1 MAIAPTVALLDVN
14 ETLSDF
20 NRLGERFG
28 EVGAPAQLLPT
39 WFAATLRDGM
49 ALTASGEYAAF
60 PDVARAVLRGLLS
73 DHPGLH
79 RPLEEAV
86 EHVLAGIGT
95 LPVQGDVPDGIR
107 LLREAGMR
115 VATLT
120 NGAPAIARGLLERA
134 GLGDMVERNIGVEE
148 VGRWKP
154 APEPYRH
161 ACRAMGV
168 GGGAGDADRLPPL
181 GRPWGQARR
190 VAGRLDQSPRTAV
203 PRRLRAPGPQRG
215 RPAGAGACAG
225 RLRGRGWRPS
235 TTARMP
241 ASVS

>member
-20 NRLGERFG
+20 NRLGERFE
-28 EVGAPAQLLPT
+28 EVGAPAQLMPT

-60 PDVARAVLRGLLS
+60 GDVARAVLRGLLS
-73 DHPGLH
+73 DHPRLY
-79 RPLEEAV
+79 RPPEEAV

-107 LLREAGMR
+107 LLREAGMC

-120 NGAPAIARGLLERA
+120 NGAPAIAHGLLERA

-161 ACRAMGV
+161 ACRSLGV
-168 GGGAGDADRLPPL
+168 EEAHAILIAAHPWDVHGAKRAGLRAGWVNRRGQPYPEVFAPPDVSAGDLPAL
-181 GRPWGQARR
+181 ARGL
-190 VAGRLDQSPRTAV
+190 AG
-203 PRRLRAPGPQRG
+203 
-215 RPAGAGACAG
+215 
-225 RLRGRGWRPS
+225 
-235 TTARMP
+235 
-241 ASVS
+241 

>member
-20 NRLGERFG
+20 SRLGERFE

-60 PDVARAVLRGLLS
+60 RDVARAVLRGLLS
-73 DHPGLH
+73 DHPRLH
-79 RPLEEAV
+79 TSPEEAV
-86 EHVLAGIGT
+86 EHVLGGMGT
-95 LPVQGDVPDGIR
+95 LPVQADVPDGIR

-120 NGAPAIARGLLERA
+120 NGAPAIAQGLLERA
-134 GLGDMVERNIGVEE
+134 GLEGLVERNIGVEE

-168 GGGAGDADRLPPL
+168 EEAQAMLIAAHPWDVHGAKRAGLRAGWVNRHGQPYPDVFAPPDVSAGDLPAL
-181 GRPWGQARR
+181 ARAL
-190 VAGRLDQSPRTAV
+190 AG
-203 PRRLRAPGPQRG
+203 
-215 RPAGAGACAG
+215 
-225 RLRGRGWRPS
+225 
-235 TTARMP
+235 
-241 ASVS
+241 

>member
-20 NRLGERFG
+20 NRLGERFE
-28 EVGAPAQLLPT
+28 EVGAPAQLVPT

-60 PDVARAVLRGLLS
+60 RDVAGAVLRGLLS
-73 DHPGLH
+73 DHPRLH

-95 LPVQGDVPDGIR
+95 LPVQRDVPDGIR

-120 NGAPAIARGLLERA
+120 NGAPAIAKDCSSGQGSRA
-134 GLGDMVERNIGVEE
+134 WSNATSGSRSWGAGNPPQSRTGTPA
-148 VGRWKP
+148 GRW
-154 APEPYRH
+154 AWRRH
-161 ACRAMGV
+161 
-168 GGGAGDADRLPPL
+168 
-181 GRPWGQARR
+181 RR
-190 VAGRLDQSPRTAV
+190 
-203 PRRLRAPGPQRG
+203 
-215 RPAGAGACAG
+215 C
-225 RLRGRGWRPS
+225 
-235 TTARMP
+235 
-241 ASVS
+241 

>member
-20 NRLGERFG
+20 SRLGERFE
-28 EVGAPAQLLPT
+28 EVGAPAELLPT

-60 PDVARAVLRGLLS
+60 RDVARAVLGGLLS
-73 DHPGLH
+73 DRPGLDT
-79 RPLEEAV
+79 PPEEAV
-86 EHVLAGIGT
+86 EHVLGGMGT
-95 LPVQGDVPDGIR
+95 LPVQADVPDGIR

-120 NGAPAIARGLLERA
+120 NGAPAIAQGLLERA
-134 GLGDMVERNIGVEE
+134 GLEDMVERNIGVEE

-168 GGGAGDADRLPPL
+168 EEAQAMLIAAHPWDVHGAKR
-181 GRPWGQARR
+181 
-190 VAGRLDQSPRTAV
+190 AG
-203 PRRLRAPGPQRG
+203 LRAGWVNRHGQPYPEVFAAPDVSASDL
-215 RPAGAGACAG
+215 PALARALAG
-225 RLRGRGWRPS
+225 
-235 TTARMP
+235 
-241 ASVS
+241 

>member
-20 NRLGERFG
+20 RRLGERFE

-86 EHVLAGIGT
+86 EHVLAGIDT

-107 LLREAGMR
+107 LLRETGMR

-134 GLGDMVERNIGVEE
+134 GLGDMVERNMGVEE

-168 GGGAGDADRLPPL
+168 EEAQAMLIAAHPWDVHGARRAGLRAGWINRHGQPYPEVFAPPDVSAGDLPAL
-181 GRPWGQARR
+181 ARAL
-190 VAGRLDQSPRTAV
+190 AG
-203 PRRLRAPGPQRG
+203 
-215 RPAGAGACAG
+215 
-225 RLRGRGWRPS
+225 
-235 TTARMP
+235 
-241 ASVS
+241 

>member
-1 MAIAPTVALLDVN
+1 VAIAPTVALLDVN

-20 NRLGERFG
+20 NRLGERF
-28 EVGAPAQLLPT
+28 EEMGAPAQLMPT

-60 PDVARAVLRGLLS
+60 RDVAGAVLLGLLS
-73 DHPGLH
+73 DHPRLH

-95 LPVQGDVPDGIR
+95 LPMQGDVPDGIR
-107 LLREAGMR
+107 LLREAGIR

-120 NGAPAIARGLLERA
+120 NGAPAVAKALLERA
-134 GLGDMVERNIGVEE
+134 GLEGIVERNIGVEE

-161 ACRAMGV
+161 ACRAMDVEEAEAMLIAAHPWDVHGAKRAGLRAGWINRRGQPYPEV
-168 GGGAGDADRLPPL
+168 FAPPDVSAGDLPAL
-181 GRPWGQARR
+181 ARAL
-190 VAGRLDQSPRTAV
+190 AG
-203 PRRLRAPGPQRG
+203 
-215 RPAGAGACAG
+215 
-225 RLRGRGWRPS
+225 
-235 TTARMP
+235 
-241 ASVS
+241 

>member
-20 NRLGERFG
+20 SRLGERFE

-49 ALTASGEYAAF
+49 ALTASGEYGAF
-60 PDVARAVLRGLLS
+60 GDVARAVLRGLLS
-73 DHPGLH
+73 DHPRLH
-79 RPLEEAV
+79 RPLDEAV

-107 LLREAGMR
+107 LLREAGLR

-120 NGAPAIARGLLERA
+120 NGASAIAQALLERA

-168 GGGAGDADRLPPL
+168 EEAEAMLIAAHPWDVHGAKRAGLRAGWVNRHGQPYPGVFAPPDVSAGDL
-181 GRPWGQARR
+181 QALARAL
-190 VAGRLDQSPRTAV
+190 AG
-203 PRRLRAPGPQRG
+203 
-215 RPAGAGACAG
+215 
-225 RLRGRGWRPS
+225 
-235 TTARMP
+235 
-241 ASVS
+241 

>member
-20 NRLGERFG
+20 SRLGERFE
-28 EVGAPAQLLPT
+28 EVGVPAQLLPT

-49 ALTASGEYAAF
+49 ELTATGEHAVF
-60 PDVARAVLRGLLS
+60 LDVARAVLRGLLS
-73 DHPGLH
+73 DHPRLH

-168 GGGAGDADRLPPL
+168 EEAQAMLIAAHPWDVHGAKRAGVLAGWVDRHGQPYPEVFAPPDVSAADLPAL
-181 GRPWGQARR
+181 ALAL
-190 VAGRLDQSPRTAV
+190 AG
-203 PRRLRAPGPQRG
+203 
-215 RPAGAGACAG
+215 
-225 RLRGRGWRPS
+225 
-235 TTARMP
+235 
-241 ASVS
+241 

>member
-20 NRLGERFG
+20 NRLGERFE

-168 GGGAGDADRLPPL
+168 EEAQAMLIAAHPWDVHGAKRAGLLAGWINRHGQPYPDVFARPDVSAGDLPAL
-181 GRPWGQARR
+181 ARAL
-190 VAGRLDQSPRTAV
+190 AG
-203 PRRLRAPGPQRG
+203 
-215 RPAGAGACAG
+215 
-225 RLRGRGWRPS
+225 
-235 TTARMP
+235 
-241 ASVS
+241 